1 MNKSIIL
8 LLIMTFSSLFG
19 DANVVVRHGD
29 QQVAQGEFIGT
40 YMNHVHILMG
50 DKIIYYA
57 CDDIVSITSS
67 SEGFSYGNE
76 FDYDCSKN
84 TVTADILFPP
94 VFDPMTGEMTQV
106 LPDVFNPDIIKEN
119 DDDDAPATKDDAIS
133 VYQDEMHIL
142 SDVLEQ
148 GEPILSSQKSA
159 IRSLAKAKGFS
170 SQSLDTYLMKN
181 YSKSLDGL
189 SHTDGAD
196 AIKVFQSS
204 DEKPLTRYEV
214 RQIVRNEI
222 AYQKALGN
230 IGSSKNQNPSSNL
243 EWKGLIPIIL
253 KLDYLKIAAGSCT
266 LLFLMM
272 LMI

>member
-1 MNKSIIL
+1 MTKFFVL
-8 LLIMTFSSLFG
+8 LFLMTFSFLFG
-19 DANVVVRHGD
+19 DDYVQVRLENG
-29 QQVAQGEFIGT
+29 QKTQGEFIGT
-40 YMNHVHILMG
+40 YMNHVHILVG
-50 DKIIYYA
+50 ENIYYYA
-57 CDDIVSITSS
+57 CDDIISIKSTKLIDKVF
-67 SEGFSYGNE
+67 E
-76 FDYDCSKN
+76 YDCSIN
-84 TVTADILFPP
+84 TVMADILFPP

-119 DDDDAPATKDDAIS
+119 DDAPATKDDAIS

-159 IRSLAKAKGFS
+159 IQSLAKAKGFS
-170 SQSLDTYLMKN
+170 SQSLDIYLMKN

-230 IGSSKNQNPSSNL
+230 IGSSKNQNPFGNNDNL
-243 EWKGLIPIIL
+243 KFI
-253 KLDYLKIAAGSCT
+253 AGSCT

-272 LMI
+272 LII

>member
-8 LLIMTFSSLFG
+8 LLLMIFSFLFG

-119 DDDDAPATKDDAIS
+119 DDDDDAPATKDDAIS

-170 SQSLDTYLMKN
+170 SQSLDIYLMKN

-230 IGSSKNQNPSSNL
+230 IGSSKNQNPSGNN
-243 EWKGLIPIIL
+243 
-253 KLDYLKIAAGSCT
+253 DYLKIAAGACT